1 MSGILSQ
8 QWPWNPWA
16 IAFLSI
22 LALLYLW
29 GLFQA
34 QRRGAGVRISTW
46 RVIAFFSA
54 LIIAALLLLTPI
66 DTIGRIQLFTVHMT
80 QVVVLTTVCT
90 PLLMAGCPEELLRPL
105 LDMPVARS
113 ILLTIT
119 RPLLASIIFNLTFL
133 LWHTPRLME
142 LAQANEG
149 LYHFMLLSIF
159 FTSFLNWHPLIGS
172 VQENRHMSYPMQ
184 MAYAFFDGQPV
195 DILAFVLVFS
205 QVAIYHYAV
214 PAQLHF
220 GAFPDQATGGAILL
234 VPGLV
239 DIGVMT
245 PLFFRWLWQIES
257 HTRLADQK
265 RQAEL
270 EEEEEWEEE
279 EEEEDE
285 DKEIVMERRNGLE
298 AY

>member
-1 MSGILSQ
+1 MPDGLSQ

-29 GLFQA
+29 GLFQTHS
-34 QRRGAGVRISTW
+34 RGRRISVL
-46 RVIAFFSA
+46 RIIAFFSA
-54 LIIAALLLLTPI
+54 LVIAALLLLTPI
-66 DTIGRIQLFTVHMT
+66 DTIGRIQLFTIHMT

-90 PLLMAGCPEELLRPL
+90 PLIMAGCPEELLHPL
-105 LDMPVARS
+105 VEIPVLGS

-119 RPLLASIIFNLTFL
+119 RPLIASVIFNLTFL

-142 LAQANEG
+142 LAQANEA

-172 VQENRHMSYPMQ
+172 VHENRHMSYPMQ

-214 PAQLHF
+214 PSQLNF
-220 GAFPDQATGGAILL
+220 ATFSDQATGGAILL

-239 DIGVMT
+239 DFGVMT

-257 HTRLADQK
+257 RTRLDDQK
-265 RQAEL
+265 RQEEL
-270 EEEEEWEEE
+270 EELEEWEED
-279 EEEEDE
+279 EDE
-285 DKEIVMERRNGLE
+285 EIVVERRDGLE
-298 AY
+298 AL

>member
-1 MSGILSQ
+1 MMSDSLSQ

-16 IAFLSI
+16 VAFLSI

-34 QRRGAGVRISTW
+34 RKRGARISAL
-46 RVIAFFSA
+46 RIVAFFSA
-54 LIIAALLLLTPI
+54 LVIAALLLLTPI

-80 QVVVLTTVCT
+80 QVVVLTTICT
-90 PLLMAGCPEELLRPL
+90 PLIMAGCPEELLHPL
-105 LDMPVARS
+105 IEIPVVSS
-113 ILLTIT
+113 IVLTLT
-119 RPLLASIIFNLTFL
+119 RPLIASVIFNLTFL

-142 LAQANEG
+142 LAQANES

-172 VQENRHMSYPMQ
+172 IHENRHMSYPVQ

-195 DILAFVLVFS
+195 DILAFILVFT
-205 QVAIYHYAV
+205 QAAVYHYAIPV
-214 PAQLHF
+214 QLNF
-220 GAFPDQATGGAILL
+220 SAFSDQATGGAILL

-257 HTRLADQK
+257 RTRLDDQK

-270 EEEEEWEEE
+270 EEEEEEEE
-279 EEEEDE
+279 EEGA
-285 DKEIVMERRNGLE
+285 IAQRGGMEVL
-298 AY
+298 

>member
-1 MSGILSQ
+1 MSDGLSQ

-16 IAFLSI
+16 VAFLSI

-34 QRRGAGVRISTW
+34 HRRGVRVSALRI
-46 RVIAFFSA
+46 IAFFSA
-54 LIIAALLLLTPI
+54 LVMAALLLLTPI
-66 DTIGRIQLFTVHMT
+66 DTIGRMQLFTIHML

-90 PLLMAGCPEELLRPL
+90 PLMMAGCPEELLRPL
-105 LDMPVARS
+105 LAIPVLGR

-119 RPLLASIIFNLTFL
+119 RPLIASVIFNLTFL

-142 LAQANEG
+142 LAQANEA

-214 PAQLHF
+214 PAQLNF
-220 GAFPDQATGGAILL
+220 STFSDQATGGAILL
-234 VPGLV
+234 IPGLV
-239 DIGVMT
+239 DLGVMT

-257 HTRLADQK
+257 RTRLDDQK

-270 EEEEEWEEE
+270 EELEDW
-279 EEEEDE
+279 EEEDE
-285 DKEIVMERRNGLE
+285 AIAVERRDGLE
-298 AY
+298 AF